1 MGLVII
7 TVNVELMTDA
17 YKVFSITPDL
27 LSGKGNVL
35 DAQFIISMNIT
46 VCQHGLAKASKLHLI
61 HPRLG
66 YLTDHDFILLYLNQV
81 HSLLSGVPLVFFV
94 FFLVLN

>member
-27 LSGKGNVL
+27 LSGQEKCARCPVYVRLSYLWISLSANMAL
-35 DAQFIISMNIT
+35 QRLQSCIWFIPGWDIW
-46 VCQHGLAKASKLHLI
+46 L
-61 HPRLG
+61 
-66 YLTDHDFILLYLNQV
+66 
-81 HSLLSGVPLVFFV
+81 
-94 FFLVLN
+94 